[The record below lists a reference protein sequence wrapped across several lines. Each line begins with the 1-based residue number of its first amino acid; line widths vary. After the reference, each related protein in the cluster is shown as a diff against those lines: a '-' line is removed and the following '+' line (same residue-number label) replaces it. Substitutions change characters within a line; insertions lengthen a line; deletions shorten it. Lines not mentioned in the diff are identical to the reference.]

1 MFGFP
6 KGQTNVNASARLL
19 GCLAGHWRDIGVGVV
34 PGEGGEDGQDNFNTK
49 PKWSSNIMSTIV

>member
-19 GCLAGHWRDIGVGVV
+19 GCLAGQWRDIGVGVV

-49 PKWSSNIMSTIV
+49 PKWSSNIM